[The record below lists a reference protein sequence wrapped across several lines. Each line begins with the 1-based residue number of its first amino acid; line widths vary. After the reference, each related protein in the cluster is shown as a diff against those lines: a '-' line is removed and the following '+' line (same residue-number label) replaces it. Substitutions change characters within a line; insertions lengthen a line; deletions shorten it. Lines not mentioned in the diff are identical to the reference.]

1 MARWQDVIDT
11 APEYAQAV
19 QALFD
24 AGRHKTLA
32 TLRKD
37 GAPRISGI
45 EAQFADGQLWLGM
58 MANSQKLADVKRDPR
73 IAMHSPSTEPPEDPT
88 DSAGWTGD
96 AKLSGRLVV
105 MDDEMRKAV
114 DPETPN
120 SEQEGPPGD
129 YFTVDI
135 DEVVMTRLGTP
146 ADHLDIVLWR
156 PGQPLKTMRA

>member
-1 MARWQDVIDT
+1 MARWQDLIET
-11 APEYAQAV
+11 EPEFAQAV

-58 MANSQKLADVKRDPR
+58 MANSQKLADVRRDPR
-73 IAMHSPSTEPPEDPT
+73 IALHSPSTEPPEDPT
-88 DSAGWTGD
+88 DSAAWTGD
-96 AKLSGRLVV
+96 AKLSGRLVP
-105 MDDEMRKAV
+105 MDDAMRQSVAG
-114 DPETPN
+114 DAPE
-120 SEQEGPPGD
+120 GD

-135 DEVVMTRLGTP
+135 DEVVLTRLGTP
-146 ADHLDIVLWR
+146 ADHLDVLLWR
-156 PGQPLKTMRA
+156 PGRPLKTMRA

>member
-1 MARWQDVIDT
+1 MARWQDVIDS
-11 APEYAQAV
+11 APEFAQAS

-45 EAQFADGQLWLGM
+45 EAQFADGELWLGM
-58 MANSQKLADVKRDPR
+58 MADSQKLADVRRDPR
-73 IAMHSPSTEPPEDPT
+73 IALHSPSTEPPEDPT

-96 AKLSGRLVV
+96 AKLSGRVV
-105 MDDEMRKAV
+105 LMDDAMRQEVA
-114 DPETPN
+114 
-120 SEQEGPPGD
+120 QEGPPGD
-129 YFTVDI
+129 YFTIDI
-135 DEVVMTRLGTP
+135 EEVVVTRLGTP
-146 ADHLDIVLWR
+146 ADHLEVQLWR